1 MKKLLITGQNS
12 YIGTS
17 VEKYLLTN
25 GEEFKIDTIDLINP
39 EWETIDFSKYDS
51 IFHVAGIAHFSKDPS
66 KKQLY
71 YKVNTELTEKVAKKA
86 KVEGVNQFIFMSS
99 IIVYGDSTK
108 SNRIITQETKP
119 NPSDYYGDSKWQAE
133 KRLEKIRSTNFHIAI
148 IRPPMIYGNG
158 SKGNYPRLSK
168 LSQMLPIIPNY
179 KNERSMLYIGNFC
192 EFIRQI
198 VLLNSDGIFF
208 PQNEEYVSTSKMME
222 VISEV
227 HQKKVITIKLFN
239 PLIDLLFFNDNI
251 KKMFGNLTYDKK
263 LSHYGFDYCLYNFEK
278 SIEITESKNEKTNS
292 ILSKS

>member
-25 GEEFKIDTIDLINP
+25 GEEFKIDTIDLMNP

-108 SNRIITQETKP
+108 KSRTITSITKP
-119 NPSDYYGDSKWQAE
+119 EPSDFYGDSKLQAE
-133 KRLEKIRSTNFHIAI
+133 LRLKQLQDKNFKIAI
-148 IRPPMIYGNG
+148 LRPPMIYGKG

-168 LSQMLPIIPNY
+168 LSQLLPVIPEY
-179 KNERSMLYIGNFC
+179 HNERSMLYIENLC
-192 EFIRQI
+192 EFIKQI
-198 VLLNSDGIFF
+198 IIHESNGIFF
-208 PQNEEYVSTSKMME
+208 PQNKDYVSTTNLMT
-222 VISEV
+222 IIAQA
-227 HQKKVITIKLFN
+227 HNKKYFNTKLFN
-239 PLIDLLFFNDNI
+239 PIIKKMFFIDNV
-251 KKMFGNLTYDKK
+251 KKMFGNLVYEKNLSQYDFTYQI
-263 LSHYGFDYCLYNFEK
+263 FDLK
-278 SIEITESKNEKTNS
+278 QSIYLTERNN
-292 ILSKS
+292 

>member
-25 GEEFKIDTIDLINP
+25 EEEFKIDTIDLINP

-86 KVEGVNQFIFMSS
+86 KLEGVNQFIFMSS

-119 NPSDYYGDSKWQAE
+119 NPSDFYGDSKWQAE
-133 KRLEKIRSTNFHIAI
+133 KRLEKLRSADFKIAI
-148 IRPPMIYGNG
+148 IRPPMIYGKG

-168 LSQMLPIIPNY
+168 LSQKIPIIPDY
-179 KNERSMLYIGNFC
+179 QNERSMLYIGNFC
-192 EFIRQI
+192 EFVRQI
-198 VLLNSDGIFF
+198 ILTNSEGIYF
-208 PQNEEYVSTSKMME
+208 PQNKDYVSTSNLMI
-222 VISEV
+222 VIA
-227 HQKKVITIKLFN
+227 KLCGHKFIFTRLLN
-239 PLIDLLFFNDNI
+239 PLINLLFFNDNI
-251 KKMFGNLTYDKK
+251 KKMFGNLTYDKAMSQYPFK
-263 LSHYGFDYCLYNFEK
+263 YQIFEFEQ
-278 SIEITESKNEKTNS
+278 SIRMTEE
-292 ILSKS
+292 

>member
-25 GEEFKIDTIDLINP
+25 EEEFKIDTIDLINP

-86 KVEGVNQFIFMSS
+86 KDEGVNQFIFMSS

-108 SNRIITQETKP
+108 SNRIITPETKP
-119 NPSDYYGDSKWQAE
+119 SPSDFYGDSKWQAE
-133 KRLEKIRSTNFHIAI
+133 RRLEKLRSDDFKIAI
-148 IRPPMIYGNG
+148 IRPPMIYGKG

-168 LSQMLPIIPNY
+168 LSKKIPIIPDY
-179 KNERSMLYIGNFC
+179 QNERSMLYIGNFC
-192 EFIRQI
+192 EFVRQI
-198 VLLNSDGIFF
+198 ILTNSEGVYF
-208 PQNEEYVSTSKMME
+208 PQNKEYVSTSNLMI
-222 VISEV
+222 VIA
-227 HQKKVITIKLFN
+227 KLSGHKFISTKLLN
-239 PLIDLLFFNDNI
+239 PLINLLFFNDNI
-251 KKMFGNLTYDKK
+251 KKMFGNLTYSKS
-263 LSHYGFDYCLYNFEK
+263 LSQYDFEYQIYNFEN
-278 SIEITESKNEKTNS
+278 SLIETEKETNENCNY
-292 ILSKS
+292 

>member
-25 GEEFKIDTIDLINP
+25 EEEFKIDTIDLINP

-86 KVEGVNQFIFMSS
+86 KLEGVNQFIFMSS

-119 NPSDYYGDSKWQAE
+119 NPSDFYGDSKWQAE
-133 KRLEKIRSTNFHIAI
+133 KRLEKLRSADFKIAI
-148 IRPPMIYGNG
+148 IRPPMIYGKG

-168 LSQMLPIIPNY
+168 LSQKIPIIPDY
-179 KNERSMLYIGNFC
+179 QNERSMLYIGNFC
-192 EFIRQI
+192 EFVRQI
-198 VLLNSDGIFF
+198 ILTNSEGIYF
-208 PQNEEYVSTSKMME
+208 PQNNDYVSTSNLMI
-222 VISEV
+222 VIA
-227 HQKKVITIKLFN
+227 KLCGHKFIFTRLLN
-239 PLIDLLFFNDNI
+239 PLINLLFFNDNI
-251 KKMFGNLTYDKK
+251 KKMFGNLTYDKAMSQYPFK
-263 LSHYGFDYCLYNFEK
+263 YQIFEFEQ
-278 SIEITESKNEKTNS
+278 SIRMTEE
-292 ILSKS
+292 

>member
-25 GEEFKIDTIDLINP
+25 EEEFKIDTIDLINP

-86 KVEGVNQFIFMSS
+86 KDEGVNQFIFMSS

-108 SNRIITQETKP
+108 SNRIITPETKP
-119 NPSDYYGDSKWQAE
+119 RPSDFYGDSKWQAE
-133 KRLEKIRSTNFHIAI
+133 RRLEKLRSDDFKIAI
-148 IRPPMIYGNG
+148 IRPPMIYGKG

-168 LSQMLPIIPNY
+168 LSKKIPIIPDY
-179 KNERSMLYIGNFC
+179 QNERSMLYIGNFC
-192 EFIRQI
+192 EFVRQI
-198 VLLNSDGIFF
+198 ILTNSEGVYF
-208 PQNEEYVSTSKMME
+208 PQNKEYVSTSNLMI
-222 VISEV
+222 VIA
-227 HQKKVITIKLFN
+227 KLSGHKFISTKLLN
-239 PLIDLLFFNDNI
+239 PLINLLFFNDNI
-251 KKMFGNLTYDKK
+251 KKMFGNLTYSKS
-263 LSHYGFDYCLYNFEK
+263 LSQYDFEYQIYNFEN
-278 SIEITESKNEKTNS
+278 SLIETEKETNENCNY
-292 ILSKS
+292 